1 MLLATIPTTY
11 LLAASLKAGRG
22 APFSQAAQKTEQDTT
37 SFPLQSPQ
45 WWTMAT
51 AGTKRKANTPAAA
64 SGGGV
69 KGTGGYEMPWVEKY
83 RPRIL
88 DDVVGNDDTLV
99 RLRAIAEDGNMPNLI
114 LCGPPGTGKVRSSV
128 GRYPFSFFFR
138 VVVVVVVVVVSS
150 FLFGIRW
157 IVGGR
162 RVVVVVV
169 R

>member
-1 MLLATIPTTY
+1 MTT
-11 LLAASLKAGRG
+11 
-22 APFSQAAQKTEQDTT
+22 TT
-37 SFPLQSPQ
+37 SRSLARVPESGKGRAVFTGSTKNRKHKTHLLSPLPKSQ

-51 AGTKRKANTPAAA
+51 AGTKRKANIPAAA
-64 SGGGV
+64 SGGGG

-128 GRYPFSFFFR
+128 GRYRFSFFFR